1 MNIEKLRELNPNTE
15 IFDTDSKEFRVYG
28 RKLDLNTDEIVKVA
42 EGIKN
47 PEIGSLYDASLA
59 EFENLKIAME
69 IGEECFGE
77 MGCQVGYCRG
87 HSNSL
92 NAFEWH
98 TSSEINVAVTD
109 LVLILARVD
118 QIENQK
124 IDSSLSK
131 VFYIKKGEAVEVY
144 ATSLHFC
151 PCEVEKSGFGC
162 VVALPRG
169 TNAPLERVHNDRL
182 LFRKNKWIIAHVE
195 NATLIERG
203 VTAGVYGENI
213 EIKY

>member
-1 MNIEKLRELNPNTE
+1 MNIKELRALNPNTE
-15 IFDTDSKEFRVYG
+15 IFDTDSKEFSVFG

-42 EGIKN
+42 EGTKN
-47 PEIGSLYDASLA
+47 PEIGSLYDTSLT
-59 EFENLKIAME
+59 EFEKLKIAEE

-87 HSNSL
+87 HSNRL

-118 QIENQK
+118 QIENRK

-131 VFYIKKGEAVEVY
+131 VFYIKKGEAIEVY

-169 TNAPLERVHNDRL
+169 TNLPLERAHNDPF
-182 LFRKNKWIIAHVE
+182 LFRKNKWIIAHVK
-195 NATLIERG
+195 NASLIERG

>member
-1 MNIEKLRELNPNTE
+1 MNIEKLRELNPDIE
-15 IFDTDSKEFRVYG
+15 IFDTASKEFSVFG

-47 PEIGSLYDASLA
+47 PEIGSLYDASLT
-59 EFENLKIAME
+59 EFEKLKIAEE

-87 HSNSL
+87 HSNRL

-118 QIENQK
+118 QIENRK

-131 VFYIKKGEAVEVY
+131 VFYIKKGEAIEVY

-169 TNAPLERVHNDRL
+169 TNLPLERAHNDPF

-195 NATLIERG
+195 NASLIERG

>member
-1 MNIEKLRELNPNTE
+1 MNIERLRELNPDLE
-15 IFDTDSKEFRVYG
+15 IFNTDSKEFSVFG
-28 RKLDLNTDEIVKVA
+28 KKLALNTDEIVKVA

-47 PEIGSLYDASLA
+47 PELGSLYDASVA
-59 EFENLKIAME
+59 EFECLKIAEE

-87 HSNSL
+87 HSSKL

-118 QIENQK
+118 QIENQR
-124 IDSSLSK
+124 IDSSASK
-131 VFYIKKGEAVEVY
+131 VFYIKKGEAIEVY

-151 PCEVEKSGFGC
+151 PCQVEESGFGC
-162 VVALPRG
+162 VVALPVG
-169 TNAPLERVHNDRL
+169 TNIPLERKHNDPL

-195 NATLIERG
+195 NNALIERG
-203 VTAGVYGENI
+203 VSAGVYGENI
-213 EIKY
+213 EIKN

>member
-1 MNIEKLRELNPNTE
+1 MNIEKLRELNPDIE
-15 IFDTDSKEFRVYG
+15 IFDTASKEFSVFG

-47 PEIGSLYDASLA
+47 PEIGSLYDASLT
-59 EFENLKIAME
+59 EFEKLKITEE

-87 HSNSL
+87 HSNRL

-118 QIENQK
+118 QIENRK

-131 VFYIKKGEAVEVY
+131 VFYIKKGEAIEVY

-162 VVALPRG
+162 VVALPVG
-169 TNAPLERVHNDRL
+169 TNIPLERTHNDPL
-182 LFRKNKWIIAHVE
+182 LFRKNKWIITHVE
-195 NATLIERG
+195 NTPLIERG
-203 VTAGVYGENI
+203 VVAGVYGENI

>member
-1 MNIEKLRELNPNTE
+1 MNIKELRALNPNTE
-15 IFDTDSKEFRVYG
+15 IFDTDSKEFSVFG

-47 PEIGSLYDASLA
+47 PEIGSLYDASLT
-59 EFENLKIAME
+59 EFEKLKIAEE

-87 HSNSL
+87 HSNRL

-118 QIENQK
+118 QIENRK

-131 VFYIKKGEAVEVY
+131 VFYIKKGEAIEVY

-169 TNAPLERVHNDRL
+169 TNLPLERAHNDPF
-182 LFRKNKWIIAHVE
+182 LFRKNKWIIAHEE
-195 NATLIERG
+195 NASLIERG

-213 EIKY
+213 EIKD

>member
-1 MNIEKLRELNPNTE
+1 MNIKELRALNPNTE
-15 IFDTDSKEFRVYG
+15 IFDTDSKEFSVFG

-42 EGIKN
+42 EGTKN
-47 PEIGSLYDASLA
+47 PEIGSLYDASLT
-59 EFENLKIAME
+59 EFEKLKIAEE

-87 HSNSL
+87 HSNRL

-118 QIENQK
+118 QIENRK

-131 VFYIKKGEAVEVY
+131 VFYIKKGEAIEVY

-169 TNAPLERVHNDRL
+169 TNLPLERAHNDPL

-195 NATLIERG
+195 NASLIERG
-203 VTAGVYGENI
+203 VTSGVYGENI

>member
-1 MNIEKLRELNPNTE
+1 MNIKELRALNPNTE
-15 IFDTDSKEFRVYG
+15 IFDTDSKEFSVFG

-42 EGIKN
+42 EGTKN
-47 PEIGSLYDASLA
+47 PEIGSLYDASLT
-59 EFENLKIAME
+59 EFEKLKIAEE

-87 HSNSL
+87 HSNRL

-118 QIENQK
+118 QIENRK

-131 VFYIKKGEAVEVY
+131 VFYIKKGEAIEVY

-169 TNAPLERVHNDRL
+169 TNLPLERAHNDPF

-195 NATLIERG
+195 NASLIERG
-203 VTAGVYGENI
+203 VTVGVYGENI

>member
-1 MNIEKLRELNPNTE
+1 MNIKELRALNPNTE
-15 IFDTDSKEFRVYG
+15 IFDTDSKEFSVFG

-47 PEIGSLYDASLA
+47 PEIGSLYDASLT
-59 EFENLKIAME
+59 EFEKLKIAEE

-87 HSNSL
+87 HSNRL

-118 QIENQK
+118 QIENRK

-131 VFYIKKGEAVEVY
+131 VFYIKKGEAIEVY

-169 TNAPLERVHNDRL
+169 TNLPLERAHNDPF

-195 NATLIERG
+195 NASLIERG

-213 EIKY
+213 EIKD

>member
-1 MNIEKLRELNPNTE
+1 MNIEKLRELNPDIE
-15 IFDTDSKEFRVYG
+15 IFDTASKEFSVFG

-42 EGIKN
+42 EGTKN
-47 PEIGSLYDASLA
+47 PEIGSLYDASLT
-59 EFENLKIAME
+59 EFEKLKIAEE

-87 HSNSL
+87 HSNRL

-118 QIENQK
+118 QIENRK

-131 VFYIKKGEAVEVY
+131 VFYIKKGEAIEVY

-169 TNAPLERVHNDRL
+169 TNLPLERAHNDPF

-195 NATLIERG
+195 NAFLIERG